1 MVLSQVGGWTERKS
15 KCTLFRVR
23 KIGEP
28 REGVGREAGSEPGVL
43 GDQDTKRKE
52 FQGGSEISSVRC
64 HGQIRGAQTR
74 YKSWVTLARTASRDC
89 GEQKPNY
96 SQFQRKWRTRQAMIA
111 QAYEVKQETGI
122 LLF

>member
-1 MVLSQVGGWTERKS
+1 MFSQEGGWTERRS
-15 KCTLFRVR
+15 ECTLFRVR

-28 REGVGREAGSEPGVL
+28 REGVGREAGSEPGEL

-52 FQGGSEISSVRC
+52 FQGGGEIFSVRC

-74 YKSWVTLARTASRDC
+74 WRSWVTLARTAFRDG

-96 SQFQRKWRTRQAMIA
+96 S
-111 QAYEVKQETGI
+111 
-122 LLF
+122 